1 MFTRPLHTSAPLSR
15 ESAALISAF
24 GRLGPSARPG
34 SETVQRLM
42 DVALS
47 RAQREAAS
55 ATSRAAATAA
65 GSIGSPETAG
75 KTPAGVEAAGVAGLL
90 AAAGSSLGFQPSVQ
104 WCEEARPLLAPV
116 MARITDPVARR
127 RLMAALDGGA

>member
-1 MFTRPLHTSAPLSR
+1 MSSPPLISR

-24 GRLGPSARPG
+24 GRLGPAARPG
-34 SETVQRLM
+34 SETLQRLL

-55 ATSRAAATAA
+55 ASRAAAAKAA
-65 GSIGSPETAG
+65 GSSSDGGQEAAG
-75 KTPAGVEAAGVAGLL
+75 QIPVGVEAAGVAGLL
-90 AAAGSSLGFQPSVQ
+90 AAAGSSLGFQPSVP

-116 MARITDPVARR
+116 VARIVDPAARL
-127 RLMAALDGGA
+127 RLMAALDVRGA